1 MNSMD
6 KEQNFIVEIKGEMCR
21 LGYLL
26 LISNLI
32 KDTDGASSEKMA
44 RKLMTALTNTK
55 NIDWTLFKPGLSNT
69 ALLSEKKGKGGA
81 LVENII
87 EFSYLLGFY
96 DIKKRKLGH
105 NARISNKLWD
115 MLNVNPLQEFA
126 NPQTGVPSYSSLAEL
141 QAKQNSVINP
151 LVLKPLQQVF
161 LLKCIFEKD
170 SLALLPTLQYV
181 VSQSPVGRSQFMDY
195 FMDGDSNPD
204 DAIFPKILQQKIDS
218 LKPSSLRKQLKKDH
232 KDSLTFN
239 KERVA
244 LQQTTKWNKSSQYA
258 KYRHQANPRI
268 EWMVDL
274 GIVKKSDGNA
284 VFTASQLA
292 SDLLHALEQLVS
304 DENLSFYDLVLPV
317 YFQSL
322 KSIEDWDQDD
332 QYEYITEEIIESY
345 NQITK
350 KSGLFQTSIPILTE
364 LVILNSAK
372 KGVHVK
378 TEQCS
383 SGLKNMKD
391 NYPNNIRLNQDRMGN
406 LLIIQLKNSSEMLK
420 N

>member
-1 MNSMD
+1 MD

-170 SLALLPTLQYV
+170 S
-181 VSQSPVGRSQFMDY
+181 
-195 FMDGDSNPD
+195 
-204 DAIFPKILQQKIDS
+204 
-218 LKPSSLRKQLKKDH
+218 
-232 KDSLTFN
+232 
-239 KERVA
+239 
-244 LQQTTKWNKSSQYA
+244 
-258 KYRHQANPRI
+258 
-268 EWMVDL
+268 
-274 GIVKKSDGNA
+274 
-284 VFTASQLA
+284 
-292 SDLLHALEQLVS
+292 
-304 DENLSFYDLVLPV
+304 
-317 YFQSL
+317 
-322 KSIEDWDQDD
+322 
-332 QYEYITEEIIESY
+332 
-345 NQITK
+345 
-350 KSGLFQTSIPILTE
+350 
-364 LVILNSAK
+364 
-372 KGVHVK
+372 
-378 TEQCS
+378 
-383 SGLKNMKD
+383 
-391 NYPNNIRLNQDRMGN
+391 
-406 LLIIQLKNSSEMLK
+406 
-420 N
+420 

>member
-1 MNSMD
+1 
-6 KEQNFIVEIKGEMCR
+6 
-21 LGYLL
+21 
-26 LISNLI
+26 
-32 KDTDGASSEKMA
+32 MA

-232 KDSLTFN
+232 KDSL
-239 KERVA
+239 
-244 LQQTTKWNKSSQYA
+244 
-258 KYRHQANPRI
+258 
-268 EWMVDL
+268 
-274 GIVKKSDGNA
+274 
-284 VFTASQLA
+284 
-292 SDLLHALEQLVS
+292 
-304 DENLSFYDLVLPV
+304 SF
-317 YFQSL
+317 S
-322 KSIEDWDQDD
+322 
-332 QYEYITEEIIESY
+332 
-345 NQITK
+345 
-350 KSGLFQTSIPILTE
+350 
-364 LVILNSAK
+364 
-372 KGVHVK
+372 
-378 TEQCS
+378 
-383 SGLKNMKD
+383 
-391 NYPNNIRLNQDRMGN
+391 
-406 LLIIQLKNSSEMLK
+406 
-420 N
+420 